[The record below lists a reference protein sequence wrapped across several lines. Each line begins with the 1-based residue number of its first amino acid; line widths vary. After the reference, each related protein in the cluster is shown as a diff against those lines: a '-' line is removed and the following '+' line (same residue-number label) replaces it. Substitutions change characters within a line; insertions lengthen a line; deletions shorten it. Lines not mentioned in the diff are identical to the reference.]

1 MDISPV
7 PAPTVSTSLPD
18 SPSPRRRRA
27 RLWRLLLWLIALL
40 LLMAAGWRGWQWWQ
54 GHAATDRAT
63 SSDIGLRLDG
73 LNERVGALRGD
84 QRALAQRL
92 QQAIATNR
100 VLRDELLGLGER
112 SALIED
118 SFAKYTDPSR
128 HGAQALRLD
137 EAELLLSLGQQRLL
151 IAGDLE
157 GARRGY
163 ALAAGVLAGVD
174 DPAYLSLR
182 QTLGQER
189 AALDALGGEPRA
201 LALARLD
208 AWAQSIG
215 SIPEPATVDTRSR
228 PWWQRAFAG
237 IVEVRHH
244 DNAVALDPVSRA
256 DAQTGLQLEISLAR
270 AAAERRDDAGFR
282 IALRRVDV
290 WLAQLVTQPATL
302 QADRTRLH
310 EIAAMPLS
318 LSLPT
323 LGTTLAQ
330 LRQLRATRR
339 ESAE

>member
-1 MDISPV
+1 MERSSV
-7 PAPTVSTSLPD
+7 RASAVSTSLPD
-18 SPSPRRRRA
+18 SSLPRRRVR
-27 RLWRLLLWLIALL
+27 RWLVLLWLAPVLL
-40 LLMAAGWRGWQWWQ
+40 AVGGWLGWQWWHA
-54 GHAATDRAT
+54 HAAADRAT
-63 SSDIGLRLDG
+63 SSDIALRLDG
-73 LNERVGALRGD
+73 LTERLGALRAD
-84 QRALAQRL
+84 QRAQAQRL

-112 SALIED
+112 SALIEE

-151 IAGDLE
+151 IAGDLD
-157 GARRGY
+157 GAQRGY

-201 LALARLD
+201 IALARLD
-208 AWAQSIG
+208 AWAQSIK
-215 SIPEPATVDTRSR
+215 PVPDRVPVDTHAR

-237 IVEVRHH
+237 IVEVRRH
-244 DNAVALDPVSRA
+244 DSAIALDPVSRA
-256 DAQTGLQLEISLAR
+256 DAESGMQLEISLAR
-270 AAAERRDDAGFR
+270 AAAERRDSDGYR
-282 IALRRVDV
+282 IALRRADA
-290 WLAQLVTQPATL
+290 WLPQLVTQPDTL
-302 QADRTRLH
+302 RADRARLQ
-310 EIAAMPLS
+310 EIAALPLS